1 MALIKSK
8 IEEEVYKHLIQYLYS
23 CSNIIRFTMQNEFNF
38 KENYHYM
45 CEWFKVLDE
54 DVIEIKHS
62 LPYYIQLQE
71 KELIEEIRKRQQYI
85 QESKNNNKDYFYNV
99 YEIYLND
106 AIKRILLKANS
117 LEDWKSLHFPED
129 ITFIK
134 DDYIKMQFNT
144 QLNECYLY
152 FESEE
157 EYNKIKN
164 MGIVIYDKYV
174 KELEELQ
181 KEESKKFLKKYR
193 SLPF

>member
-8 IEEEVYKHLIQYLYS
+8 IEKEVYSNLIQYLYS
-23 CSNIIRFTMQNEFNF
+23 YSNIIRFTMQNEFNF

-45 CEWFKVLDE
+45 HEWTKVVE
-54 DVIEIKHS
+54 EGVIEIKHS
-62 LPYYIQLQE
+62 LPYYTELQE
-71 KELIEEIRKRQQYI
+71 SELIKEIKERQQYI
-85 QESKNNNKDYFYNV
+85 QQSKDNNKEYLYNV

-106 AIKRILLKANS
+106 TIKEILLKADS

-144 QLNECYLY
+144 QLNECYIY
-152 FESEE
+152 FENEE
-157 EYNKIKN
+157 EYNQIKS
-164 MGIVIYDKYV
+164 MGIIIYDKYV

>member
-1 MALIKSK
+1 
-8 IEEEVYKHLIQYLYS
+8 
-23 CSNIIRFTMQNEFNF
+23 
-38 KENYHYM
+38 M
-45 CEWFKVLDE
+45 CEWIKVLDE
-54 DVIEIKHS
+54 DVKEIKHS

-106 AIKRILLKANS
+106 AIKRILLKAKS
-117 LEDWKSLHFPED
+117 LEEWKSLHFPED

-134 DDYIKMQFNT
+134 DDYIKMQYNT

-193 SLPF
+193 NLPF